1 MISFLDTSVLERKG
15 IPIYPTSLVFYLG
28 KQFMGQSENL
38 TTEQAFTRAES
49 LAAILCLERISDEIE
64 VWKHA
69 YGKQLFSTGLKKAAC
84 HNPQEPYYE
93 EHAPI

>member
-1 MISFLDTSVLERKG
+1 MISFLDTSVLARKG

-28 KQFMGQSENL
+28 EQFMGQSENL

-64 VWKHA
+64 VWKHTRLERFLWSPTI
-69 YGKQLFSTGLKKAAC
+69 KSWPPI
-84 HNPQEPYYE
+84 NQESYYE
-93 EHAPI
+93 EHA